1 MGTTTYLSV
10 VLYIKQQV
18 CVGVCVDKT
27 ASNFCIHDLAY
38 GYATR
43 MRTAYYPQQQVSLV
57 STCDANIC
65 TWFASFV
72 IAKGVHKR
80 FQWTNAIADTA
91 SSFFFSFLLETQLH
105 FSQSHGQMSPT
116 QITACSKRENYTII
130 AWQTFLPVTKSSSTE
145 EEKSPKDGVRYSAGN
160 CLAYCKVINW
170 LIHIFII
177 WQASRAAKM
186 NQIPRCDWLPKRA
199 RWSDTARS
207 GLS

>member
-1 MGTTTYLSV
+1 MCTPWQNNINFGDLYVVNVGTNTYLSV

-91 SSFFFSFLLETQLH
+91 SSFFFRFYWKLSFTSANHMVKWAL
-105 FSQSHGQMSPT
+105 
-116 QITACSKRENYTII
+116 SKL
-130 AWQTFLPVTKSSSTE
+130 QFVQ
-145 EEKSPKDGVRYSAGN
+145 SAGTIQ
-160 CLAYCKVINW
+160 L
-170 LIHIFII
+170 
-177 WQASRAAKM
+177 
-186 NQIPRCDWLPKRA
+186 
-199 RWSDTARS
+199 
-207 GLS
+207 